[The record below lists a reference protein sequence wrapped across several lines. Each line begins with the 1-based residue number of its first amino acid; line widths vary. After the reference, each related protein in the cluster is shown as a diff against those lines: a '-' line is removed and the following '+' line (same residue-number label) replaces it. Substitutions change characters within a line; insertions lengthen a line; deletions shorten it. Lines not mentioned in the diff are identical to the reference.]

1 MRALIAMGVTAL
13 ALMSATP
20 ALAQGDEI
28 VVTAARYV
36 DRFENDRYRPPHVTL
51 TRRADFVVST
61 LSIESDTRDLA
72 GRRNELTQTLSEL
85 QSRARN
91 AAITVA
97 LIEESEDDS
106 GETRVKPF
114 TAALAQE
121 LIRNGARPDTSQVQV
136 LLRTKVQADDTLDAV
151 EARFDAFVRS
161 LPKPGRISLSTS
173 DPQLT
178 LTDIGQ
184 YRAPNVAAIT
194 ADAKRITEQLG
205 PGYGVRLAGLESRI
219 AWRRSSDL
227 ELMLYIPHQLTIEPP
242 RGGN

>member
-1 MRALIAMGVTAL
+1 MRAMIAIGVTAL
-13 ALMSATP
+13 TLMSATP

-28 VVTAARYV
+28 VVTASRYQE
-36 DRFENDRYRPPHVTL
+36 RFENDRYRPPHVTI

-61 LSIESDTRDLA
+61 LAIESDSRDL
-72 GRRNELTQTLSEL
+72 GSRRSELTQILGDL
-85 QSRARN
+85 QARARN
-91 AAITVA
+91 ASITVA

-114 TAALAQE
+114 TAALAQT
-121 LIRNGARPDTSQVQV
+121 LIRNGARPDTSRVQV
-136 LLRTKVQADDTLDAV
+136 LLRTGVQPNDTLDAV
-151 EARFDAFVRS
+151 EGRFDAFVRS

-178 LTDIGQ
+178 LTDIAQ
-184 YRAPNVAAIT
+184 YRAPIVAAIT
-194 ADAKRITEQLG
+194 TDAKRITEQLG
-205 PGYGVRLAGLESRI
+205 PGYGVRLSGLESRI

-242 RGGN
+242 RGAN